1 VLDAGNEFEAWR
13 LCICHDVMLSS
24 VCSVC
29 RKSLDLIDILLQ
41 LADEGFQA
49 LVLELFKF
57 PVQYCPDLLLLG
69 LLQIVRIILFRLS
82 ASKLLNFDDI
92 IMKS

>member
-1 VLDAGNEFEAWR
+1 VLYAVDGGVANDDSQPLHITA
-13 LCICHDVMLSS
+13 CCMTY
-24 VCSVC
+24 

-57 PVQYCPDLLLLG
+57 PMQYCPDLLLLG
-69 LLQIVRIILFRLS
+69 LLQIV
-82 ASKLLNFDDI
+82 
-92 IMKS
+92 

>member
-1 VLDAGNEFEAWR
+1 
-13 LCICHDVMLSS
+13 

-41 LADEGFQA
+41 LADEGFHS

-69 LLQIVRIILFRLS
+69 LLQIVRTFTYLFNMENPTKYTIENKKES
-82 ASKLLNFDDI
+82 ENI
-92 IMKS
+92 

>member
-1 VLDAGNEFEAWR
+1 
-13 LCICHDVMLSS
+13 MMY
-24 VCSVC
+24 

-49 LVLELFKF
+49 HVLDLFKF

-69 LLQIVRIILFRLS
+69 LLQIVRNRMS
-82 ASKLLNFDDI
+82 YS
-92 IMKS
+92 

>member
-1 VLDAGNEFEAWR
+1 
-13 LCICHDVMLSS
+13 MLY
-24 VCSVC
+24 

-49 LVLELFKF
+49 HVLDLFKF

-69 LLQIVRIILFRLS
+69 LLQTVRQYRYLLHDSGGLVVTYMTAVCEILGHSSLVV
-82 ASKLLNFDDI
+82 
-92 IMKS
+92 